1 VVLFDGWCNLCNGW
15 VDFVLRIDKEGVV
28 GFSPLNSEAA
38 QGLIARAGL
47 LPETGDT
54 VVLIDGDSAWTE
66 SGAALRVARLLPW
79 PYRLLY
85 ALIVVPRPIRDAVY
99 RLIAR
104 NRYRWF
110 GQRQSC
116 RVPSPEER
124 ERFL

>member
-1 VVLFDGWCNLCNGW
+1 MVLFDGWCNLCNGW
-15 VDFVLRIDKEGVV
+15 VEFVLRIDKEGVV
-28 GFSPLNSEAA
+28 RFSPLQSEA
-38 QGLIARAGL
+38 GRTLLEGAGL
-47 LPETGDT
+47 PTDTGDT
-54 VVLIDGDSAWTE
+54 VVLIDGSSAWTE

-85 ALIVVPRPIRDAVY
+85 ALVVLPRPIRDAVY
-99 RLIAR
+99 RLVAR

-110 GQRQSC
+110 GRRTEC